1 MPEIAGKVSG
11 CPGVTGRRAP
21 GSRQPRRKAKPRSG
35 AALVCAV
42 FAACLLSAACSL
54 DYQAAVAEEQAAEGI
69 PDTVATDLVHRIH
82 RDGRLSLQLEAARA
96 ETFNSR
102 NETILKNAHFIEFD
116 SSGGKATEGT
126 AGRVLYHTDTE
137 NAEISG
143 AVRVHS
149 AAEKGN
155 VSAETLAWKN
165 KEKILSAPPDEQV
178 LIRKDDGSVISGRGF
193 QGDFRTRQVSFSGPV
208 RGTYVWEEKKE

>member
-11 CPGVTGRRAP
+11 RPGVTRPRAT
-21 GSRQPRRKAKPRSG
+21 GSRRPRRNWKPRSG
-35 AALVCAV
+35 VALVCTAV
-42 FAACLLSAACSL
+42 AAGLLCAACSL
-54 DYQAAVAEEQAAEGI
+54 DYQAAIAEEQAAEGI

-102 NETILKNAHFIEFD
+102 NETVLKNAHFIEFD
-116 SSGGKATEGT
+116 SSGGKATEGK
-126 AGRVLYHTDTE
+126 AERVIYHSDTE

-143 AVRVHS
+143 AVRVYS
-149 AAEKGN
+149 AAEKGD

-165 KEKILSAPPDEQV
+165 KEKRLSAPPDERV
-178 LIRKDDGSVISGRGF
+178 LIRKDDGSFISGRGF

-208 RGTYVWEEKKE
+208 RGSYVWEEMKE